1 MAWTITAYR
10 SYLSEQSRLWIENPS
25 LRASI
30 QLIELELAKN
40 KPRLELYLEQSA
52 DRIGPHLWTL
62 PIDGLEVM
70 IEFFPED
77 RLVQLVWLKPS
88 PLKE

>member
-1 MAWTITAYR
+1 MAWTIAEYK

-30 QLIELELAKN
+30 KLIDLELTKH
-40 KPRLELYLEQSA
+40 KPRPDLYLEQSA

-62 PIDGLEVM
+62 PIEGLEVM
-70 IEFFPED
+70 IEVFLED

-88 PLKE
+88 QRKE